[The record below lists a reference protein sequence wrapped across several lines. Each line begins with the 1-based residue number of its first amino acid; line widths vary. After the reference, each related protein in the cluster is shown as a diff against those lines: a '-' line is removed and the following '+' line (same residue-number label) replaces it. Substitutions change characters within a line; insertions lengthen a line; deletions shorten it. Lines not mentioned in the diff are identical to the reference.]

1 MLSFKS
7 KQDKERG
14 SGMEENVFELM
25 QMARKKEELA
35 YVSAMNQKTEQF
47 GLVLKEEDAKELI
60 AYKNESL
67 KKYERF
73 EWGTGILER
82 LIFVFCDSQYISQQ
96 NYLESLERL
105 QDIFYKFKNAS
116 QDRMTDEEIL
126 TFMKEQF
133 ESICYG
139 SLDYLEDT
147 CLEIYT
153 EAVRAGYDGFKSSGG
168 SGQYE
173 QFDEVQRWDKDLY
186 MDAVRELFWE

>member
-96 NYLESLERL
+96 NYLKSLERL